1 MVYVVIFIFVVGQNT
16 VTRSDSCY
24 LRLDPCSFCL
34 IPLLLLSAVLNISVS
49 KRSSR
54 TFHVSLLYK
63 CLSSLLAPASLIPY
77 SVFPSFSVLVLVFL
91 FLSSLPNRF
100 PHPAACS
107 VLPSCSS
114 FTRLLVPG
122 TIFFFFLSVHGLFPL
137 YESQRTDTC
146 VQLGCLQAHKE
157 CKRAFP
163 CSHTCLIKT
172 PLIDAVTGESSCP
185 LSSCSH
191 FHIIPLLELDQG

>member
-122 TIFFFFLSVHGLFPL
+122 AIFFFFVCAWTFSSVREPEDWYLCAAWMFCRLTKSIRERFPAL
-137 YESQRTDTC
+137 TL
-146 VQLGCLQAHKE
+146 V
-157 CKRAFP
+157 
-163 CSHTCLIKT
+163 
-172 PLIDAVTGESSCP
+172 
-185 LSSCSH
+185 
-191 FHIIPLLELDQG
+191 

>member
-122 TIFFFFLSVHGLFPL
+122 AIFFFWLCMDFFLCTRARGLVL
-137 YESQRTDTC
+137 VCSLD
-146 VQLGCLQAHKE
+146 VLQAHKE
-157 CKRAFP
+157 HKRAFP